1 MDIDIFEEMEKYG
14 VEQIVFNYDKT
25 SGLKAIISIHDTTIG
40 PASGGCRMWDYE
52 TTDEAVIDAI
62 RLSKGMTYKSALAG
76 ANFGGGK
83 TVIIGD
89 PKTDKNEM
97 LFRALGR
104 FVQTLN
110 GRYYTGTDVGTN
122 GEDFVYASQES
133 DYLVG
138 LPEEYGGGGGTAL
151 PTAYGVYMAMKAA
164 TKKIYGND
172 SLKDLTVAIQG
183 IGKVGSLLVEYL
195 LEEEAKVVATAISE
209 ESRRALKEKHTSV
222 KIVSPD
228 EIYGQ
233 ECDIFSP
240 CALGSVIND
249 DTIGKLKCKIIAGCA
264 NNQLAEDRHGDILHE
279 KGILYAPDFVIN
291 SGGLIQ
297 VSDPLEMG
305 NVNID
310 RVMAKTKNI
319 YNVVMSIFNLSEEE
333 GIPTYKAANRLAEE
347 RIEAIGQIKRT
358 YIGR

>member
-164 TKKIYGND
+164 AKKIYGND

>member
-164 TKKIYGND
+164 AKKIYGND

-222 KIVSPD
+222 KIVLPD

-233 ECDIFSP
+233 ECDVFSP

>member
-164 TKKIYGND
+164 AKKIYGND

-233 ECDIFSP
+233 ECDVFSP